1 MCRASLAL
9 GIGVVLIGFMGVAS
23 ADNVPLPRPAP
34 LPKTGLA
41 ATESAPRPPAPILGA
56 EAPLQP
62 FSGPTAPP
70 PARAASAAA
79 APAAAPPPKAAPV
92 VTAQVVATPAAPAIA
107 GDKPAAA
114 VIGPNGVPFDAKQRS
129 IIDRVNAYLTSV
141 QSLVGDFVQVGP
153 DGSRTEGQFYM
164 QKPGRVRFE
173 YDPPSPVELISDGQ
187 SLVVRDRRLATQDF
201 YPLSQTPLRFLLAD
215 RIDLLRDTNL
225 IAVYADDLFVT
236 LVIEERHVIGGTHRL
251 MLMFGA
257 KDFRLRQWTITD
269 PQGYDTTVALYN
281 LDSSK
286 RPDPSLFTINY
297 ERVLQ

>member
-1 MCRASLAL
+1 MRKASLAL
-9 GIGVVLIGFMGVAS
+9 WIGVALIGFMGAVS

-41 ATESAPRPPAPILGA
+41 AAAESAPRPPAAIAGA
-56 EAPLQP
+56 EAPVRP
-62 FSGPTAPP
+62 APGAVAPP
-70 PARAASAAA
+70 PARPAS
-79 APAAAPPPKAAPV
+79 APAAAPPAKPAPV
-92 VTAQVVATPAAPAIA
+92 VTAQVVATPAAPAIT
-107 GDKPAAA
+107 GGKPAAA
-114 VIGPNGVPFDAKQRS
+114 VVVGPNGVPFDAKQRS
-129 IIDRVNAYLTSV
+129 IIDRVNAYLTGM
-141 QSLVGDFVQVGP
+141 QTLVGDFVQVGP
-153 DGSRTEGQFYM
+153 DGGRTEGKFYI

-187 SLVVRDRRLATQDF
+187 SLVVRDRKLATQDF

-225 IAVYADDLFVT
+225 VAVYADDLFVT

-281 LDSSK
+281 LDSSS

>member
-1 MCRASLAL
+1 MRKAGLAL
-9 GIGVVLIGFMGVAS
+9 WIGVALMGFTGAAN
-23 ADNVPLPRPAP
+23 ADTVPLPRPAP

-41 ATESAPRPPAPILGA
+41 APAESAPRPPAAIAGA
-56 EAPLQP
+56 EAPVR
-62 FSGPTAPP
+62 
-70 PARAASAAA
+70 PAK
-79 APAAAPPPKAAPV
+79 PAPV
-92 VTAQVVATPAAPAIA
+92 VTAQVVATPAAPAI
-107 GDKPAAA
+107 
-114 VIGPNGVPFDAKQRS
+114 GPGGVPFDAKQRS
-129 IIDRVNAYLTSV
+129 IIDRVNAYLTGM
-141 QSLVGDFVQVGP
+141 QTLVGDFVQVGP
-153 DGSRTEGQFYM
+153 DGGRTEGKVYM

-187 SLVVRDRRLATQDF
+187 SLVVRDRRLATQDY

-215 RIDLLRDTNL
+215 RIDLLRDANL
-225 IAVYADDLFVT
+225 IAVYADDLFAT
-236 LVIEERHVIGGTHRL
+236 LVIEEHHVIGGTHRL

-281 LDSSK
+281 LDSSS

>member
-1 MCRASLAL
+1 MRKASLAL
-9 GIGVVLIGFMGVAS
+9 GIGVALMGFMGAAG

-41 ATESAPRPPAPILGA
+41 AATDSAPRPPAAISGA
-56 EAPLQP
+56 EAP
-62 FSGPTAPP
+62 ARP
-70 PARAASAAA
+70 PASAV
-79 APAAAPPPKAAPV
+79 APPPKPAPV
-92 VTAQVVATPAAPAIA
+92 VTAQVVATPAAPAIT
-107 GDKPAAA
+107 GDKPGPA
-114 VIGPNGVPFDAKQRS
+114 VVVGPNGVPFDAKQRS

-187 SLVVRDRRLATQDF
+187 SLVVRDRKLATQDF

-215 RIDLLRDTNL
+215 RIDLLRDANL
-225 IAVYADDLFVT
+225 VAVYADDLFVS

-281 LDSSK
+281 LDSSR

>member
-1 MCRASLAL
+1 MRKASLAL
-9 GIGVVLIGFMGVAS
+9 GIGVALMGFMGAAG

-41 ATESAPRPPAPILGA
+41 AATDRAPRPPAPIPGA
-56 EAPLQP
+56 EAPVRP
-62 FSGPTAPP
+62 PASAVAPP
-70 PARAASAAA
+70 PARAASA
-79 APAAAPPPKAAPV
+79 PAGAPPPKPAL
-92 VTAQVVATPAAPAIA
+92 VTAQVVATPAAPAIT
-107 GDKPAAA
+107 GDKPGPA
-114 VIGPNGVPFDAKQRS
+114 VVVGPNGVPFDAKQRS

-187 SLVVRDRRLATQDF
+187 SLVVRDRKLATQDF

-215 RIDLLRDTNL
+215 RIDLLRDANL
-225 IAVYADDLFVT
+225 VAVYADDLFVS

-281 LDSSK
+281 LDSSR

>member
-1 MCRASLAL
+1 MRKASLAL
-9 GIGVVLIGFMGVAS
+9 GIGVALMGFMGAAG

-41 ATESAPRPPAPILGA
+41 AATESAPRPPAAISGA
-56 EAPLQP
+56 EAPARP
-62 FSGPTAPP
+62 PASAVAPP
-70 PARAASAAA
+70 RKP
-79 APAAAPPPKAAPV
+79 APV
-92 VTAQVVATPAAPAIA
+92 VTAQVVATPAAPAITS
-107 GDKPAAA
+107 DKPGPA
-114 VIGPNGVPFDAKQRS
+114 VVVGPNGVPFDAKQRS

-187 SLVVRDRRLATQDF
+187 SLVVRDRKLATQDF

-215 RIDLLRDTNL
+215 RIDLLRDANL
-225 IAVYADDLFVT
+225 VAVYADDLFVS

-281 LDSSK
+281 LDSNR

>member
-1 MCRASLAL
+1 MRKASLAL
-9 GIGVVLIGFMGVAS
+9 GIGVALMGFMGAAG

-41 ATESAPRPPAPILGA
+41 AATESAPRPPAAIPGT
-56 EAPLQP
+56 EAP
-62 FSGPTAPP
+62 ARPP
-70 PARAASAAA
+70 RKP
-79 APAAAPPPKAAPV
+79 APV
-92 VTAQVVATPAAPAIA
+92 VTAQVVATPAAPAIT
-107 GDKPAAA
+107 GDKPGPA
-114 VIGPNGVPFDAKQRS
+114 VVVGPNGVPFDAKQRS

-187 SLVVRDRRLATQDF
+187 SLVVRDRKLATQDF

-215 RIDLLRDTNL
+215 RIDLLRDANL
-225 IAVYADDLFVT
+225 VAVYADDLFVS

-281 LDSSK
+281 LDSSR

>member
-1 MCRASLAL
+1 MRKASLAL
-9 GIGVVLIGFMGVAS
+9 GIGVALMGFMGAAG

-41 ATESAPRPPAPILGA
+41 AATESAPRPPAAISGA
-56 EAPLQP
+56 EAPARP
-62 FSGPTAPP
+62 PASAVAPP
-70 PARAASAAA
+70 RKP
-79 APAAAPPPKAAPV
+79 APV
-92 VTAQVVATPAAPAIA
+92 VTAQVVATPAAPAIT
-107 GDKPAAA
+107 GDKPGPA
-114 VIGPNGVPFDAKQRS
+114 VVVGPNGVPFDAKQRS

-187 SLVVRDRRLATQDF
+187 SLVVRDRKLATQDL
-201 YPLSQTPLRFLLAD
+201 YMLSQTPLRFLLAD
-215 RIDLLRDTNL
+215 RIDLLKDSNL

-236 LVIEERHVIGGTHRL
+236 LIIEERHIIGGSHRL

-286 RPDPSLFTINY
+286 RPDPGMFTINY

>member
-1 MCRASLAL
+1 MRKASLAL
-9 GIGVVLIGFMGVAS
+9 GIGVALMGFMGAAS

-34 LPKTGLA
+34 LAKTGLAA
-41 ATESAPRPPAPILGA
+41 ATESAPRPPAPIPGA
-56 EAPLQP
+56 EAPLTP
-62 FSGPTAPP
+62 APGAV
-70 PARAASAAA
+70 ARPSK
-79 APAAAPPPKAAPV
+79 PAPV
-92 VTAQVVATPAAPAIA
+92 VTAQVVATPAAPAIT
-107 GDKPAAA
+107 GDKPAAAA
-114 VIGPNGVPFDAKQRS
+114 VIGPNGVPYDAKQRS

-225 IAVYADDLFVT
+225 MAVYADDLFVT

-281 LDSSK
+281 LDSSR

>member
-1 MCRASLAL
+1 MRKASLAL
-9 GIGVVLIGFMGVAS
+9 GIGVALMGFMGAAG

-41 ATESAPRPPAPILGA
+41 AATESAPRPPAAISGA
-56 EAPLQP
+56 EAPARP
-62 FSGPTAPP
+62 PASAVAPP
-70 PARAASAAA
+70 RKP
-79 APAAAPPPKAAPV
+79 APV
-92 VTAQVVATPAAPAIA
+92 VTAQVVATPAAPAIT
-107 GDKPAAA
+107 GDKPGPA
-114 VIGPNGVPFDAKQRS
+114 VVVGPNGVPFDAKQRS

-187 SLVVRDRRLATQDF
+187 SLVVRDRKLATQDF

-215 RIDLLRDTNL
+215 RIDLLRDANL
-225 IAVYADDLFVT
+225 VAVYADDLFVS

-251 MLMFGA
+251 LLMFGA

-281 LDSSK
+281 LDSSR

>member
-1 MCRASLAL
+1 MRKASIAL
-9 GIGVVLIGFMGVAS
+9 GIGVALIGLMGAAS

-41 ATESAPRPPAPILGA
+41 AAPESAPRPPASIPGA

-62 FSGPTAPP
+62 FAGPTAPP
-70 PARAASAAA
+70 PARPANAL
-79 APAAAPPPKAAPV
+79 AAAPPPKPAPV
-92 VTAQVVATPAAPAIA
+92 VTAQVVATPAAPAIT

-114 VIGPNGVPFDAKQRS
+114 AVVGPNGVPFDAKQRS
-129 IIDRVNAYLTSV
+129 IIDRVNAYLTGV

-153 DGSRTEGQFYM
+153 DGGRTEGQFYL

-225 IAVYADDLFVT
+225 VAVYADDLFAT
-236 LVIEERHVIGGTHRL
+236 LVIEERHIIGGSHRL
-251 MLMFGA
+251 MVMFGA

-281 LDSSK
+281 LDTSK

>member
-1 MCRASLAL
+1 MRKASLAL
-9 GIGVVLIGFMGVAS
+9 GMGVTLIGFAGLAN
-23 ADNVPLPRPAP
+23 AETVPLPRPAP

-41 ATESAPRPPAPILGA
+41 SANERAPRPPAAISGA
-56 EAPLQP
+56 EAPARP
-62 FSGPTAPP
+62 PASAVAPP
-70 PARAASAAA
+70 RKP
-79 APAAAPPPKAAPV
+79 APV
-92 VTAQVVATPAAPAIA
+92 VTAQVVATPAAPAIT
-107 GDKPAAA
+107 GDKPGPA
-114 VIGPNGVPFDAKQRS
+114 VVVGPNGVPFDAKQRS

-187 SLVVRDRRLATQDF
+187 SLVVRDRKLATQDF

-215 RIDLLRDTNL
+215 RIDLLRDANL
-225 IAVYADDLFVT
+225 VAVYADDLFVS

-281 LDSSK
+281 LDSSR

>member
-1 MCRASLAL
+1 MRKAGLAL
-9 GIGVVLIGFMGVAS
+9 WIGVALMGFTGVAN
-23 ADNVPLPRPAP
+23 ADTVPLPRPAP

-41 ATESAPRPPAPILGA
+41 AAAESAPRPPAAIAGA
-56 EAPLQP
+56 EAPVRP
-62 FSGPTAPP
+62 AAGAIAPSARGASVPAGAPP
-70 PARAASAAA
+70 AKP
-79 APAAAPPPKAAPV
+79 APV
-92 VTAQVVATPAAPAIA
+92 VTAQVVATPAAPAI
-107 GDKPAAA
+107 
-114 VIGPNGVPFDAKQRS
+114 GPGGVPFDAKQRS
-129 IIDRVNAYLTSV
+129 IIERVNAYLTGM
-141 QSLVGDFVQVGP
+141 QTLVGDFVQVGP
-153 DGSRTEGQFYM
+153 DGGRTEGKVYM

-187 SLVVRDRRLATQDF
+187 SLVVRDRKLATQDY

-225 IAVYADDLFVT
+225 IAVYADDLFAT

-281 LDSSK
+281 LDSSS